1 MRAADGVWWPE
12 SFYLASLQSRETLY
26 EVSPTSDLPS
36 KRDMSDNDVVA
47 FLGPKGV
54 RG

>member
-1 MRAADGVWWPE
+1 MRAADGHWWPE

-26 EVSPTSDLPS
+26 EVRHTSAPLS
-36 KRDMSDNDVVA
+36 KRGMSDNDMVA

-54 RG
+54 CG